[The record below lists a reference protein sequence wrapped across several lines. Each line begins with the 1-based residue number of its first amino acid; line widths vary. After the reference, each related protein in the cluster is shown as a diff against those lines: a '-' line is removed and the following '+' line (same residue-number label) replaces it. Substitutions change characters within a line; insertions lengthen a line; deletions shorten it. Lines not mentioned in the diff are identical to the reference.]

1 MVELFHIYLYEP
13 ILWVFVFIYKNLAFR
28 DIGFSIFLL
37 TVFVRVVLF
46 PIFYKSAKDQSLM
59 QRIQPKL
66 KKIQEDH
73 KDNKEEQAKQMMN
86 LYKENKLNPF
96 SGFLLLLIQLPVFIA
111 LFQIFTKE
119 LSTPTFDNQL
129 FLGLIN
135 LGEKSIVIAIIAAG
149 LQYLQSKLLLPP
161 SQKDKKEDENQMA
174 RVGKTMT
181 IVGPILTFFILM
193 NLPSALGFY
202 WSVSSIFSIVQQL
215 YINKKIPKEL

>member
-1 MVELFHIYLYEP
+1 MSGIFHTYLYAP
-13 ILWVFVFIYKNLAFR
+13 ILWVFVFIYENLAFR

-37 TVFVRVVLF
+37 TILVRVVLF

-66 KKIQEDH
+66 KKIQTEY
-73 KDNKEEQAKQMMN
+73 KDNKEEQARQMMG

-96 SGFLLLLIQLPVFIA
+96 SGFLLLLVQLPVFIV
-111 LFQIFTKE
+111 LFQIFTRE
-119 LSTPTFDNQL
+119 LSTSAFDNQL

-161 SQKDKKEDENQMA
+161 SQKENKEEDTMA
-174 RVGKTMT
+174 RVGRTMVV
-181 IVGPILTFFILM
+181 VGPVLTFFILM

-202 WSVSSIFSIVQQL
+202 WMVSSVFSIIQQL

>member
-1 MVELFHIYLYEP
+1 MSGIFHTYLYSP
-13 ILWVFVFIYKNLAFR
+13 ILWVFVFIYENLAFK
-28 DIGFSIFLL
+28 DVGFSIFIL
-37 TVFVRVVLF
+37 TVLVRVVLF
-46 PIFYKSAKDQSLM
+46 PFFYKSAKDQSLM

-66 KKIQEDH
+66 KKIQTDH
-73 KDNKEEQAKQMMN
+73 KDNKEEQARQMMN

-111 LFQIFTKE
+111 LFQIFTRE
-119 LSTPTFDNQL
+119 LSTSVFDNQL

-161 SQKDKKEDENQMA
+161 PSKENKNEDTMA
-174 RVGKTMT
+174 RVGKTM
-181 IVGPILTFFILM
+181 VVLGPVFTFFILM

-202 WSVSSIFSIVQQL
+202 WAISSLFSIAQQI

>member
-1 MVELFHIYLYEP
+1 MSEIFHTYLYSP
-13 ILWVFVFIYKNLAFR
+13 ILWVFVFIYENLAFN
-28 DIGFSIFLL
+28 DLGFSIFIL
-37 TVFVRVVLF
+37 TVLVRVVLF

-66 KKIQEDH
+66 KKIQTDH
-73 KDNKEEQAKQMMN
+73 KDNKEEQARQMMS

-96 SGFLLLLIQLPVFIA
+96 SGFLLLLVQLPVFIV
-111 LFQIFTKE
+111 LFQIFTRE
-119 LSTPTFDNQL
+119 LSTSVFDNQL

-149 LQYLQSKLLLPP
+149 LQYFQSKLLLPP
-161 SQKDKKEDENQMA
+161 ASKENKDEDTMA
-174 RVGKTMT
+174 RVGKTMVV
-181 IVGPILTFFILM
+181 VGPVLTFFILM

-202 WSVSSIFSIVQQL
+202 WAISSLFSIAQQI

>member
-1 MVELFHIYLYEP
+1 MNGIFHTYLYAP
-13 ILWVFVFIYKNLAFR
+13 ILWVFVFIYENLAFR

-37 TVFVRVVLF
+37 TILVRVVLF

-66 KKIQEDH
+66 KKIQVEH
-73 KDNKEEQAKQMMN
+73 KDNKEEQARQMMG
-86 LYKENKLNPF
+86 LYKEHKLNPF
-96 SGFLLLLIQLPVFIA
+96 SGFLLLLVQLPVFIV

-119 LSTPTFDNQL
+119 LSTSVFDNQL

-135 LGEKSIVIAIIAAG
+135 LGEKSIIIAIIAAG
-149 LQYLQSKLLLPP
+149 LQYFQSKLLLPP
-161 SQKDKKEDENQMA
+161 SKNNKEEDTMA
-174 RVGKTMT
+174 RVGRTM
-181 IVGPILTFFILM
+181 VVMGPVLTFFILM

-202 WSVSSIFSIVQQL
+202 WMISSVFSIVQQI

>member
-1 MVELFHIYLYEP
+1 MNGIFHTYLYAP
-13 ILWVFVFIYKNLAFR
+13 ILWVFVFIYENLAFR

-37 TVFVRVVLF
+37 TILVRVVLF

-66 KKIQEDH
+66 KKIQVEH
-73 KDNKEEQAKQMMN
+73 KDNKEEQARQMMG
-86 LYKENKLNPF
+86 LYKEHKLNPF
-96 SGFLLLLIQLPVFIA
+96 SGFLLLLVQLPVFIV

-119 LSTPTFDNQL
+119 LSTSVFDNQL

-135 LGEKSIVIAIIAAG
+135 LGEKSIIIAIIAAG
-149 LQYLQSKLLLPP
+149 LQYFQSKLLLPP
-161 SQKDKKEDENQMA
+161 SKNNKEEDTMA
-174 RVGKTMT
+174 RVGRTMVV
-181 IVGPILTFFILM
+181 VGPVLTFFILM

-202 WSVSSIFSIVQQL
+202 WMISSVFSIVQQI

>member
-1 MVELFHIYLYEP
+1 MTGLFHTYLYTP
-13 ILWVFVFIYKNLAFR
+13 ILWIFVFIYEHLALR
-28 DIGFSIFLL
+28 DVGLSIFLL
-37 TVFVRVVLF
+37 TIFVRVVLF

-66 KKIQEDH
+66 KKIQDEH
-73 KDNKEEQAKQMMN
+73 KDNKEEQARQMMN

-96 SGFLLLLIQLPVFIA
+96 SGFLLLLVQLPVFVA
-111 LFQIFTKE
+111 LFQIFTRE
-119 LSTPTFDNQL
+119 LSTSVFDNQL

-135 LGEKSIVIAIIAAG
+135 LGEKSIIIAIIAAG

-161 SQKDKKEDENQMA
+161 SKKNKEEENQMA
-174 RVGKTMT
+174 RVGKTMMV
-181 IVGPILTFFILM
+181 VGPVLTFFILM

-202 WSVSSIFSIVQQL
+202 WMVSSLFSIAQQL

>member
-1 MVELFHIYLYEP
+1 MSGIFHTYLYAP
-13 ILWVFVFIYKNLAFR
+13 ILWVFVFIYENLAFK
-28 DIGFSIFLL
+28 DIGFSIFIL
-37 TVFVRVVLF
+37 TVLVRVVLF

-66 KKIQEDH
+66 KKIQIEH
-73 KDNKEEQAKQMMN
+73 KDNKEEQARQMMS

-96 SGFLLLLIQLPVFIA
+96 SGFLLLLIQLPVFIV
-111 LFQIFTKE
+111 LFQIFTRE
-119 LSTPTFDNQL
+119 LSTSVFDNQL

-161 SQKDKKEDENQMA
+161 SQKDNKEEDTMA
-174 RVGKTMT
+174 RIGRTMVV
-181 IVGPILTFFILM
+181 VGPVLTFFILM

-202 WSVSSIFSIVQQL
+202 WMISSLFSVAQQI

>member
-1 MVELFHIYLYEP
+1 MSGIFHTYLYSP
-13 ILWVFVFIYKNLAFR
+13 ILWVFIFIYENLAFK
-28 DIGFSIFLL
+28 DIGFSIFIL
-37 TVFVRVVLF
+37 TVLVRVVLF

-66 KKIQEDH
+66 KKIQTDH
-73 KDNKEEQAKQMMN
+73 KDNKEEQARQMMN

-96 SGFLLLLIQLPVFIA
+96 SGFLLLLIQLPVFIV
-111 LFQIFTKE
+111 LFQIFTRE
-119 LSTPTFDNQL
+119 LSTSVFDNQL

-135 LGEKSIVIAIIAAG
+135 LGEKSIIIAIIAAG

-161 SQKDKKEDENQMA
+161 SSKENKDEDTMA
-174 RVGKTMT
+174 RVGKTMVV
-181 IVGPILTFFILM
+181 VGPVLTFFILM

-202 WSVSSIFSIVQQL
+202 WVISSLFSIAQQV